1 MFKLVA
7 ASFLLVFRE
16 ALEAVLIVGI
26 ILGYLRRT
34 GRAALSRYVW
44 IGVGG
49 GVATSIAGALAFE
62 YLANGFEGRAEQLFE
77 GITML
82 VGAGLLTTAVAW
94 LARAARRTEVER
106 TVEAKLVGS
115 ARSGLAL
122 LAGVSVLREGIELA
136 IFLAAA
142 GLGTG
147 TGNLA
152 GALVGFV
159 AAVALGLLV
168 FTAAIRVNLR
178 AFFAATNVLL
188 VLFAAGLVARG
199 LHELAEAGVLPPIVD
214 PLWDVNPPLRADGG
228 VPALHENGAI
238 GSILKGL
245 FGWNGNPS
253 ALEVIGW
260 GAYLAAAG
268 AVALARRLRAA
279 STRRFPA
286 RG

>member
-1 MFKLVA
+1 MVSVA

-16 ALEAVLIVGI
+16 ALEAVLVVGI

-44 IGVGG
+44 IGVGV
-49 GVATSIAGALAFE
+49 GVAASVAGALAFE
-62 YLANGFEGRAEQLFE
+62 RLAGGFEGRAEELFE
-77 GITML
+77 AAAML
-82 VGAGLLTTAVAW
+82 FAAVLLTTAIAW
-94 LARAARRTEVER
+94 LARAARRTGLER
-106 TVEAKLVGS
+106 AVEARLSGS

-122 LAGVSVLREGIELA
+122 LAGISVLREGIELS

-142 GLGTG
+142 GVGTG
-147 TGNLA
+147 GGNLA
-152 GALVGFV
+152 GALLGL
-159 AAVALGLLV
+159 AAAAALGLVV

-178 AFFAATNVLL
+178 TFFAATNVLL

-199 LHELAEAGVLPPIVD
+199 LHELAEAGVLPPIAD
-214 PLWDVNPPLRADGG
+214 PVWDVNPAPRAGG
-228 VPALHENGAI
+228 GLPALHENGAI
-238 GSILKGL
+238 GGILKGL
-245 FGWNGNPS
+245 FGWNGDPS

-279 STRRFPA
+279 SPRRLPV